1 MSYQVGQAVI
11 IYIDS
16 ADNGL
21 FKLFMPHGNC
31 NLMVFITGI
40 EGSEILISDIDGTTG
55 VVKSETQIKH
65 LATEAEILAEAV
77 KHGWKE
83 TNSKW
88 LYTSPSGQ
96 LELMDIDVWIPLIKR
111 QPLSDQFGFFGQ
123 ECITAHRLI
132 TALNLAK

>member
-1 MSYQVGQAVI
+1 MYQVGQAVI
-11 IYIDS
+11 IRWDKKTEYIGTFESQKGDTIHTG
-16 ADNGL
+16 GL
-21 FKLFMPHGNC
+21 FNANDSGFC
-31 NLMVFITGI
+31 NI
-40 EGSEILISDIDGTTG
+40 ES
-55 VVKSETQIKH
+55 VRP
-65 LATEAEILAEAV
+65 ATEAEILEQAV
-77 KHGWKE
+77 KHRWKE

-96 LELMDIDVWIPLIKR
+96 LELIDNDGWTPLIKR

>member
-11 IYIDS
+11 LENDSLLFAKLGGFENILGQDCVMSDS
-16 ADNGL
+16 AYHYSR
-21 FKLFMPHGNC
+21 P
-31 NLMVFITGI
+31 
-40 EGSEILISDIDGTTG
+40 
-55 VVKSETQIKH
+55 
-65 LATEAEILAEAV
+65 ATEAEILAEAV
-77 KHGWKE
+77 KHGWKQ

-88 LYTSPSGQ
+88 LYVSPSGQ
-96 LELMDIDVWIPLIKR
+96 LELMDNDGWTPVIKR

>member
-1 MSYQVGQAVI
+1 MSYQVGQAVVYDTPYEKSQVGFVLRTYNDGRVI
-11 IYIDS
+11 VSDLDGDEINHECT
-16 ADNGL
+16 DNIAWVSR
-21 FKLFMPHGNC
+21 P
-31 NLMVFITGI
+31 
-40 EGSEILISDIDGTTG
+40 
-55 VVKSETQIKH
+55 
-65 LATEAEILAEAV
+65 ATEAEILEQAV
-77 KHGWKE
+77 KHGWKQ

-96 LELMDIDVWIPLIKR
+96 LELMDNDGWTPLIKR

>member
-1 MSYQVGQAVI
+1 MYQVGQAVI

-21 FKLFMPHGNC
+21 FRLFMQHGNC
-31 NLMVFITGI
+31 NLIVFITGI
-40 EGSEILISDIDGTTG
+40 ESGGMLISDFIGITG
-55 VVKSETQIKH
+55 YIGNVTQIKH
-65 LATEAEILAEAV
+65 TATEAEILAEAV
-77 KHGWKE
+77 EHGWKK

-96 LELMDIDVWIPLIKR
+96 LEIMDNDGWTPVIKR

-123 ECITAHRLI
+123 ECITAHRFV
-132 TALNLAK
+132 TALNLVK